1 MAQGD
6 TPITVV
12 GNLVADP
19 ELRFIPSGAAVA
31 NFRIAS
37 TPRTYNRE
45 TGQFEDG
52 EALFLTCNCWRQ
64 MAENVAESL
73 TKGMRVVVTGRLR
86 QRSYQNKDNES
97 RTVFEVEVDEVG
109 PSLRYATASVSR
121 NPREGGYGGG
131 QQGGGQGGNR
141 GGFGQNQGGFGGNQN
156 QGGFGQQGGYGQD
169 GNQGGY
175 QGQQGQGQQGQ
186 QGQGGYQQGGN
197 QGQGQNQQGQG
208 QQDQAPNDP
217 WNSAPPAGNFGG
229 MDDEPPF

>member
-37 TPRTYNRE
+37 TPRTFNRE
-45 TGQFEDG
+45 TNQWEDG

-73 TKGMRVVVTGRLR
+73 TKGMRVVVTGKLR
-86 QRSYQNKDNES
+86 QRSYQTKEGES

-109 PSLRYATASVSR
+109 PSLKYASASVSR
-121 NPREGGYGGG
+121 NPREGGQGGYGGG
-131 QQGGGQGGNR
+131 NQGGQRGGFGGQSQGGQSQNQGGYNPGNGGFDSQSQGGQGGYN
-141 GGFGQNQGGFGGNQN
+141 
-156 QGGFGQQGGYGQD
+156 
-169 GNQGGY
+169 GNQGG
-175 QGQQGQGQQGQ
+175 
-186 QGQGGYQQGGN
+186 
-197 QGQGQNQQGQG
+197 QNQSRP
-208 QQDQAPNDP
+208 DHDP
-217 WNSAPPAGNFGG
+217 WGSAPDAGGFSGG
-229 MDDEPPF
+229 AGDEPPF

>member
-37 TPRTYNRE
+37 TPRVYNRE
-45 TGQFEDG
+45 TNQFEDG

-73 TKGMRVVVTGRLR
+73 TKGMRVVVNGRLK
-86 QRSYQNKDNES
+86 QRSYQTKEGEN

-109 PSLRYATASVSR
+109 PSLKYATASVNR
-121 NPREGGYGGG
+121 NPREGGQGGYGGG
-131 QQGGGQGGNR
+131 QGNQGGGFGGQN
-141 GGFGQNQGGFGGNQN
+141 QNQGGFGGNQAGGFGGQNQGQGN
-156 QGGFGQQGGYGQD
+156 QGGFNS
-169 GNQGGY
+169 NQGG
-175 QGQQGQGQQGQ
+175 Q
-186 QGQGGYQQGGN
+186 
-197 QGQGQNQQGQG
+197 QNQP
-208 QQDQAPNDP
+208 QQPAHDP
-217 WNSAPPAGNFGG
+217 WGSAPEAGGFGG
-229 MDDEPPF
+229 AGDEPPF

>member
-37 TPRTYNRE
+37 TPRTFNRE
-45 TGQFEDG
+45 TNQWEDG

-73 TKGMRVVVTGRLR
+73 TKGMRVVVTGKLR
-86 QRSYQNKDNES
+86 QRSYQTKEGEN

-109 PSLRYATASVSR
+109 PSLRYASASVSR
-121 NPREGGYGGG
+121 NPREGGQGGYGGG
-131 QQGGGQGGNR
+131 NQGGQR
-141 GGFGQNQGGFGGNQN
+141 GGFGGNQGGFDQGSQGQN
-156 QGGFGQQGGYGQD
+156 QGQGGYNPGNGGFGGQGNQGQ

-175 QGQQGQGQQGQ
+175 N
-186 QGQGGYQQGGN
+186 GN
-197 QGQGQNQQGQG
+197 QGGQNQSQP
-208 QQDQAPNDP
+208 DHDP
-217 WNSAPPAGNFGG
+217 WGSAPDAGGFSGG
-229 MDDEPPF
+229 AGDEPPF

>member
-45 TGQFEDG
+45 TNQFEDG

-73 TKGMRVVVTGRLR
+73 TKGMRVVVTGKLK
-86 QRSYQNKDNES
+86 QRSYQTKEGEN

-109 PSLRYATASVSR
+109 PSLKYATANVNR
-121 NPREGGYGGG
+121 NPREGGQGGYGGG
-131 QQGGGQGGNR
+131 QGNQG
-141 GGFGQNQGGFGGNQN
+141 GGFGGQN
-156 QGGFGQQGGYGQD
+156 QPQQPAHDPWGSAPEAGGFGG
-169 GNQGGY
+169 
-175 QGQQGQGQQGQ
+175 
-186 QGQGGYQQGGN
+186 
-197 QGQGQNQQGQG
+197 
-208 QQDQAPNDP
+208 
-217 WNSAPPAGNFGG
+217 AG
-229 MDDEPPF
+229 DEPPF

>member
-45 TGQFEDG
+45 TNQFEDG

-73 TKGMRVVVTGRLR
+73 TKGMRVVVTGKLR
-86 QRSYQNKDNES
+86 QRSYQTKEGEN

-109 PSLRYATASVSR
+109 PSLKYASASVTR
-121 NPREGGYGGG
+121 NPREGGAGGYGGG
-131 QQGGGQGGNR
+131 NQGGQR
-141 GGFGQNQGGFGGNQN
+141 GGFGGNQGGFDQGQN
-156 QGGFGQQGGYGQD
+156 QGQ
-169 GNQGGY
+169 N
-175 QGQQGQGQQGQ
+175 
-186 QGQGGYQQGGN
+186 QGQGGYNPANGGFGGQS
-197 QGQGQNQQGQG
+197 QGQTQGNPNQSQ
-208 QQDQAPNDP
+208 PPHDP
-217 WNSAPPAGNFGG
+217 WGSAPDAGGFSGG
-229 MDDEPPF
+229 AGDEPPF

>member
-37 TPRTYNRE
+37 TPRTFNRE
-45 TGQFEDG
+45 TNQWEDG

-73 TKGMRVVVTGRLR
+73 TKGMRVVVTGKLR
-86 QRSYQNKDNES
+86 QRSYQTKEGEN

-109 PSLRYATASVSR
+109 PSLRYASASVSR
-121 NPREGGYGGG
+121 NPREGGQGGYGGG
-131 QQGGGQGGNR
+131 NQGGQR
-141 GGFGQNQGGFGGNQN
+141 GGFGGNQ
-156 QGGFGQQGGYGQD
+156 GGFDQG
-169 GNQGGY
+169 
-175 QGQQGQGQQGQ
+175 GQGQN
-186 QGQGGYQQGGN
+186 QGQGGYNPGNGGFGGQSQN
-197 QGQGQNQQGQG
+197 QGQGGQGGYNGNQGGQNQSQP
-208 QQDQAPNDP
+208 DHDP
-217 WNSAPPAGNFGG
+217 WGSAPDAGGFSGG
-229 MDDEPPF
+229 AGDEPPF